1 MFNKV
6 FFGSKDRQKVANVLK
21 QGGKISK
28 DISMKECKLLTQDL
42 QKVFEKYDK
51 VKPMKGVAFLEDA
64 GNYADEIN
72 AEFQNIVAGGF
83 FKTTGQQRILVPLR
97 TRNHIMKSSSLC
109 KCCIVHITRNR
120 PPPTILSLIIL
131 LRED

>member
-1 MFNKV
+1 M
-6 FFGSKDRQKVANVLK
+6 ANVLK

-64 GNYADEIN
+64 GIYADEIN
-72 AEFQNIVAGGF
+72 AEFQNIVGGGF
-83 FKTTGQQRILVPLR
+83 FKTTGQKEYQCPYARA
-97 TRNHIMKSSSLC
+97 
-109 KCCIVHITRNR
+109 
-120 PPPTILSLIIL
+120 TI
-131 LRED
+131 